1 MNPAVRNKNTDN
13 GWVEWIWP
21 LVLALCLA
29 ICYAST
35 IHGLYNIWITDD
47 DYSYALLIPV
57 LSAYLIWERRKEI
70 KATPIGISW
79 IGGVFFFIFLI
90 ISIYGI
96 LGSSPSAVRPAI
108 PLIILS
114 IALFCFGWALFK
126 KLALPLGMLIFM
138 IPLPTM
144 FGTVIGVRLKLV
156 STKLGELILRLFG
169 TSVFVEGNVID
180 LGVTQL
186 QVVDACSGLRYI
198 LPLLAVGVV
207 FAYFFEKSR
216 WKQILLVV
224 ITVPL
229 AIVTNGIRI
238 GATGILAER
247 YGAEVAEGFFH
258 GFSGWLIFMFAFG
271 LLFVFHFILKTV
283 LPGHKSE
290 TLDQARDNKF
300 QNLKARNNTI
310 PVVIASVTLILVG
323 ALNYTTGSL
332 PALNIKDGLSSF
344 PLEIDD
350 WQGRAERI
358 DTDMIEASGA
368 EDAFSAVYQN
378 DKGEMVY
385 LYMGYRA
392 SPFGEDENFFHS
404 PNVCMPS
411 SGWRTVGFT
420 KHDIKDVPHFGT
432 ITVRRMVSE
441 KMGQRQLVYYWFQ
454 TKSRTSF
461 DVNINRF
468 HLALHAIQRDNT
480 HDFFIRAIT
489 LVQNQ
494 ESINDAGTRMDC
506 FVRDYMTVLFDFLDK
521 KQTEQ

>member
-1 MNPAVRNKNTDN
+1 MQNEEKDS
-13 GWVEWIWP
+13 GWVALIWP

-29 ICYAST
+29 ICYANT
-35 IHGLYNIWITDD
+35 IHGLYNIWIADD
-47 DYSYALLIPV
+47 DYSYAFLIPV
-57 LSAYLIWERRKEI
+57 ISAYLIWERRKDI
-70 KATPIGISW
+70 RSTLIGISW
-79 IGGVFFFIFLI
+79 IGGVLFFIFLI

-96 LGSSPSAVRPAI
+96 LGSSPSAVRPAM

-114 IALFCFGWALFK
+114 IVLFCFGWAIFK

-144 FGTVIGVRLKLV
+144 FGTVVGVRLKLV
-156 STKLGELILRLFG
+156 STKLGEFILRMFG

-216 WKQILLVV
+216 WKQVLLGA
-224 ITVPL
+224 ITIPL

-238 GATGILAER
+238 GVTGILAER

-271 LLFVFHFILKTV
+271 LLFVFHFFLKMV
-283 LPGHKSE
+283 LPRNKSE
-290 TLDQARDNKF
+290 KKSHPSGQEFNQGKT
-300 QNLKARNNTI
+300 RNNTI
-310 PVVIASVTLILVG
+310 PVIITSVSLLLVG
-323 ALNYTTGSL
+323 ALNYTTGAL
-332 PALNIKDGLSSF
+332 PALKIRGGLSSF
-344 PLEIDD
+344 PLEMNGWHGKAESIDS
-350 WQGRAERI
+350 E
-358 DTDMIEASGA
+358 MIEASGA
-368 EDAFSAVYQN
+368 EDAYSAVYRN
-378 DKGEMVY
+378 DKEEIVY

-411 SGWRTVGFT
+411 SGWRTVSIA
-420 KHDIKDVPHFGT
+420 KHDIKDVPYFGA

-454 TKSRTSF
+454 TKNRTSY

-468 HLALHAIQRDNT
+468 HLALHAIQQDNT
-480 HDFFIRAIT
+480 HDLFIRPIT
-489 LVQNQ
+489 LIQNQ
-494 ESINDAGTRMDC
+494 ESINAAEIRMDS
-506 FVRDYMTVLFDFLDK
+506 FVRDYMTVLLEFLDK
-521 KQTEQ
+521 NQIERK